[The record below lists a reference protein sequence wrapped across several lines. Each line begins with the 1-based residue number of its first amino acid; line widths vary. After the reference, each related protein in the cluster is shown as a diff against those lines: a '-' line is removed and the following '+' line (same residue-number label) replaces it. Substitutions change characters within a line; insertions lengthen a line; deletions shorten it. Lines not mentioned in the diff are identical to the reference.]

1 MFSKAFLPTDTVS
14 GYLTGSP
21 IKIMNFHSSL
31 LLSHSNGHQRTA
43 SVTHDDNTVISPL
56 ARK

>member
-1 MFSKAFLPTDTVS
+1 MLSKAYLPTDTVS

-21 IKIMNFHSSL
+21 IKIMNFHSRS
-31 LLSHSNGHQRTA
+31 LLSHSNGHQRT